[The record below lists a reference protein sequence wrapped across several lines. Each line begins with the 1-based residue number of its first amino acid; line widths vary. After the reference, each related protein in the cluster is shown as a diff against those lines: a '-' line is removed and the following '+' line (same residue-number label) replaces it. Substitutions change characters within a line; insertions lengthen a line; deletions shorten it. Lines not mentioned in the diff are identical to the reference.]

1 MSDLYLKINKWIVVI
16 VENLKV
22 PAITFFKNI

>member
-1 MSDLYLKINKWIVVI
+1 MRDLYLKINKWLVVI

-22 PAITFFKNI
+22 QTFTFFKNI

>member
-1 MSDLYLKINKWIVVI
+1 MRDLYLKINKLLVVI

-22 PAITFFKNI
+22 TTFTFFKNI

>member
-1 MSDLYLKINKWIVVI
+1 MRDLYLKINKLLVVI

-22 PAITFFKNI
+22 PTFTFFKNI

>member
-1 MSDLYLKINKWIVVI
+1 MRDLYLKINKWLVVI

-22 PAITFFKNI
+22 TTFTFFKNI